1 MNNFLNPQLLQMI
14 NPNVV
19 LRSII
24 VYLFIVWFCIVVW
37 VVRDITNRTKSIVF
51 QILSIVLVLLLTP
64 LGIFIYLLIRPQKT
78 LFEKVFE
85 EEFLK
90 LDEDNQKEQHQYSH
104 KHHHEDHIKKHT
116 ED

>member
-1 MNNFLNPQLLQMI
+1 MNDFLNPELLQMI

-24 VYLFIVWFCIVVW
+24 VYIFVVWFCIVVW
-37 VVRDITNRTKSIVF
+37 VVRDITNRTKSITF

-90 LDEDNQKEQHQYSH
+90 LDDEHQKEEHSH
-104 KHHHEDHIKKHT
+104 RRHANSVKSED
-116 ED
+116 